1 MQPVI
6 KRYWGVVILLFSLVM
21 SFFLDKKING
31 FKSITKDATEQGIEN
46 ISQLISVLN
55 FYKKQDSSFTMS
67 YDKLDRLYREARKT
81 NAYDEKMH
89 MKIKDAFPSL
99 KKEKH
104 GFLSNHALL
113 NIICAELLEKKV
125 NEIDYKE
132 LYDQFFYLLVEE
144 IQDLGKD
151 SVELTIIPFEKNFNT
166 ESIIYYYKED
176 RLTAEELQHYT
187 GELKYLRAKVTNPVT
202 MEQQEYRGR

>member
-6 KRYWGVVILLFSLVM
+6 KRYWGVVILLLSLVM
-21 SFFLDKKING
+21 SFFLDKKINN
-31 FKSITKDATEQGIEN
+31 FKSITKDAAEQGIEN

-67 YDKLDRLYREARKT
+67 YDKLDRLYRETRKT

-104 GFLSNHALL
+104 AFLSNHALL
-113 NIICAELLEKKV
+113 NIIYAELLEKKE
-125 NEIDYKE
+125 NERDNKE
-132 LYDQFFYLLVEE
+132 LYDRFDLLVEE